1 MAQYVTK
8 IRTESGD
15 KQIDYNALANL
26 PQSDATLTQTGSFA
40 DAKATGDAIKAAK
53 SDLTTQ
59 INNTK
64 AEVTTQI
71 NTTKEELTTQ
81 MNTTKNEVT
90 NQITNITNNVT
101 NLTAAD
107 VHALPD
113 TYVAPVT
120 SVNGKTGDVTVKV
133 GVAGATEGHLPV
145 FNANG
150 DIVSSG
156 KSLWDFTR
164 ATMSLSGTTLTITT
178 VS

>member
-26 PQSDATLTQTGSFA
+26 PQSDATLTQVGGFA
-40 DAKATGDAIKAAK
+40 DAKAVSDAIKSAK

-64 AEVTTQI
+64 TEVTTQI

-81 MNTTKNEVT
+81 INDTN
-90 NQITNITNNVT
+90 NQITNITNSVT

-113 TYVAPVT
+113 TYIPPVT
-120 SVNGKTGDVTVKV
+120 SVNDKTGDVTVKI
-133 GVAGATEGHLPV
+133 GVAGASEGHLPV
-145 FNANG
+145 FDANG

-156 KSLWDFTR
+156 KSLWEFTR

>member
-53 SDLTTQ
+53 SD
-59 INNTK
+59 
-64 AEVTTQI
+64 
-71 NTTKEELTTQ
+71 LTTQ

-133 GVAGATEGHLPV
+133 GVAGASEGHLPV

>member
-1 MAQYVTK
+1 MTQMAQYVTK

-26 PQSDATLTQTGSFA
+26 PQSDTTLTQTGSFA
-40 DAKATGDAIKAAK
+40 DAKATGDAIKSAK

-59 INNTK
+59 IN
-64 AEVTTQI
+64 EVTTQI

-81 MNTTKNEVT
+81 INTTKNEVT
-90 NQITNITNNVT
+90 NQITNIANNVT

-113 TYVAPVT
+113 TYIPPVT
-120 SVNGKTGDVTVKV
+120 SVNGKTGNVAVKI
-133 GVAGATEGHLPV
+133 GVSGASEGHLPV
-145 FNANG
+145 FNSNG

-156 KSLWDFTR
+156 KSVWDFTR
-164 ATMSLSGTTLTITT
+164 ATMSLSGTTLTITI
-178 VS
+178 VR